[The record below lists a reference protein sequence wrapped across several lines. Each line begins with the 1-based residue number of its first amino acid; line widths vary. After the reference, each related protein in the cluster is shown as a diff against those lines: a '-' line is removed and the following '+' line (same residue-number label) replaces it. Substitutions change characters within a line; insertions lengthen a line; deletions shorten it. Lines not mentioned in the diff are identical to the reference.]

1 MGVQD
6 CPATRVRASAGQ
18 GSDRSMTR
26 TRTCQDGRERNGV
39 FTLDNGNAYI
49 PRQAA
54 RLESWRAT
62 L

>member
-1 MGVQD
+1 MAVRD
-6 CPATRVRASAGQ
+6 CPEAPAQASVGH
-18 GSDRSMTR
+18 GSDRSMTPPW
-26 TRTCQDGRERNGV
+26 TRQAGRIRNEV